1 MTTSDFYTILN
12 LHPGAALADVRT
24 AYRKVALRVHPDK
37 GGTAKDFHSVA
48 LAFEALS
55 NAAARAVDHDLHSAV
70 SPAAAAGKSG
80 SSRRSW
86 TRPSNTGKR
95 APNSSRGTFKCS
107 RTLVD
112 KALGQLRAV
121 LQFMDA
127 QQRRACI
134 LGMTA
139 HVRSALLSFMKQF
152 PKTNAGLTTDTT
164 HDLTTMRVRKPHVR
178 SSFSGVRAAGLW
190 TMKTV
195 PRTKYKVQVYANAL
209 RLYTSEQTEVE
220 LAIEHHITLVRI
232 KSAIVAECN
241 ANPVYWQ
248 DPQRLIQ
255 ICTSIVQQCGIPEE
269 KLGLRVFAV
278 IKAGGLL
285 AHNCRITT
293 PVAPLAKALETY
305 CRIRRARATSWDAF
319 RAEWIS
325 LLCAKRFTREVAE
338 AMVDRKRET
347 TLDLRLKQAQC
358 MVERAMAQHKRKATA
373 TSRSRVEKSKRRHI
387 ERAEEHG
394 SGAKRSCVAQ
404 RCGGG

>member
-1 MTTSDFYTILN
+1 MTTRDFYTILN
-12 LHPGAALADVRT
+12 LHPGASLADVRT
-24 AYRKVALRVHPDK
+24 AYRKAALRSHPDK
-37 GGTAKDFHSVA
+37 GGTAKDFHSVT

-55 NAAARAVDHDLHSAV
+55 NAASQAVDPDLHSAA
-70 SPAAAAGKSG
+70 SPAAAASKKG
-80 SSRRSW
+80 SSRRSR

-95 APNSSRGTFKCS
+95 APNSSRGTLKKS
-107 RTLVD
+107 RPFID
-112 KALGQLRAV
+112 KALGQLRAL

-139 HVRSALLSFMKQF
+139 HVRLALLSFMKQF
-152 PKTNAGLTTDTT
+152 PKTNAVPSTDST
-164 HDLTTMRVRKPHVR
+164 HELTTMCARKPHVG
-178 SSFSGVRAAGLW
+178 SKFSAACTAGLW

-209 RLYTSEQTEVE
+209 RLYTFEQTEVE
-220 LAIEHHITLVRI
+220 LAIEHHIVLVRI
-232 KSAIVAECN
+232 KSAIIAECN
-241 ANPVYWQ
+241 ANPLFWQ

-255 ICTSIVQQCGIPEE
+255 ICTSIVQKCGIPEE

-278 IKAGGLL
+278 LKAGGLL
-285 AHNCRITT
+285 AHDCRITT
-293 PVAPLAKALETY
+293 PVAPLAEAMETY

-325 LLCAKRFTREVAE
+325 LLCAKSFTREAAE

-347 TLDLRLKQAQC
+347 TLHFRLRQAQC
-358 MVERAMAQHKRKATA
+358 LVERALAQHKRKATA
-373 TSRSRVEKSKRRHI
+373 TSRSQVAKSKRPHI
-387 ERAEEHG
+387 ERAEEDG
-394 SGAKRSCVAQ
+394 SGAKRTCVAQ